1 MDSYT
6 WFTPVWD
13 GYWVFKVPVG
23 FNFLLKKFNFFRHHK
38 RISIFIFFI
47 RLVFYMTVLINMRI
61 VDVLRQFSQTNYD
74 IFFPNNKIIGI
85 FVLKFNEIDTVPT
98 IYVLYFHNLTIS
110 FFLNT
115 FSNCF
120 NSSFRSLSIL
130 INSTKLNKD
139 LLPTLESLF
148 HTIGFLPC

>member
-1 MDSYT
+1 
-6 WFTPVWD
+6 
-13 GYWVFKVPVG
+13 
-23 FNFLLKKFNFFRHHK
+23 
-38 RISIFIFFI
+38 
-47 RLVFYMTVLINMRI
+47 MTVLINMRI